1 MKKIA
6 SFLFVVIIISLFG
19 FSSNNPQKPY
29 DEIISERVD
38 SVLSLMTLEDKI
50 GQLNQLSFG
59 IGWGPTVKIAVPD
72 EYKDLIR
79 QGKIGSFLN
88 AVGAEFTYELQK
100 VAVNESK
107 LKIPLIFGL
116 DVIHG
121 FKTTFPVPLGEA
133 ATWQPEIIEMSAH
146 YQAMEAASAGIHW
159 TFSPMVDI
167 ARDPR
172 WGRIVEGSGED
183 PYLGSLMAA
192 ARVRGYQENLSDL
205 NIIACAKHY
214 AAYGGAEG
222 GRDYNTVDISERT
235 LRDVYLPPYKAAVDA
250 GVYTLMASF
259 NEIGGIPSSGNK
271 YLLTDILRNEWGFKG
286 FVVSDWGS
294 IGEMI
299 NHGFASDLKHAGEI
313 SINAGLDMDM

>member
-192 ARVRGYQENLSDL
+192 ARVRGYQENLVRS
-205 NIIACAKHY
+205 
-214 AAYGGAEG
+214 
-222 GRDYNTVDISERT
+222 
-235 LRDVYLPPYKAAVDA
+235 
-250 GVYTLMASF
+250 
-259 NEIGGIPSSGNK
+259 
-271 YLLTDILRNEWGFKG
+271 
-286 FVVSDWGS
+286 
-294 IGEMI
+294 
-299 NHGFASDLKHAGEI
+299 
-313 SINAGLDMDM
+313 